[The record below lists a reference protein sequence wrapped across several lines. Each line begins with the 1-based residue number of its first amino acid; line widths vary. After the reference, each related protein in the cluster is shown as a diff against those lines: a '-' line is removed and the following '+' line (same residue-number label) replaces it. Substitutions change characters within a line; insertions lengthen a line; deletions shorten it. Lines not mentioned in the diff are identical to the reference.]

1 MNQLSGGFRTIS
13 WRENKLCFATLGES
27 VVLRTILVTVCV
39 SADDDGRSPTW
50 DKTRDVADDDWLT
63 EDSSIQNVSNRTVR
77 GLPHLLEV
85 KLFYSSLVW
94 CDCGAL
100 NSYFVLQHSVGA
112 VNGYLIVCSVTILNR
127 EVVVFRFEIN
137 VRENVL

>member
-1 MNQLSGGFRTIS
+1 M
-13 WRENKLCFATLGES
+13 
-27 VVLRTILVTVCV
+27 
-39 SADDDGRSPTW
+39 SANDDGRSPTW
-50 DKTRDVADDDWLT
+50 DEARDVADDDWLT
-63 EDSSIQNVSNRTVR
+63 EDSTIQNVSNRAVR
-77 GLPHLLEV
+77 GLPHLLKV
-85 KLFYSSLVW
+85 KLLNSSRVW
-94 CDCGAL
+94 CDSGAL